1 MHQILLGA
9 LDHDIVREGG
19 GGVELGGVEPLTN
32 YLCFGIKF
40 KKLNLGLFRK
50 NYSSYNRI
58 YIFLK
63 YLIPKRIFDIF

>member
-9 LDHDIVREGG
+9 LDHIVRGG
-19 GGVELGGVEPLTN
+19 GGGGGGGWWNPLQTTMLWN
-32 YLCFGIKF
+32 KIFY
-40 KKLNLGLFRK
+40 LNLGLFQK

-58 YIFLK
+58 YIFLE

>member
-9 LDHDIVREGG
+9 LDHIVRKAGEGG
-19 GGVELGGVEPLTN
+19 GGGGGTPHKLLMLWN
-32 YLCFGIKF
+32 KIFY
-40 KKLNLGLFRK
+40 LNLGLFQK

-58 YIFLK
+58 YIFLE